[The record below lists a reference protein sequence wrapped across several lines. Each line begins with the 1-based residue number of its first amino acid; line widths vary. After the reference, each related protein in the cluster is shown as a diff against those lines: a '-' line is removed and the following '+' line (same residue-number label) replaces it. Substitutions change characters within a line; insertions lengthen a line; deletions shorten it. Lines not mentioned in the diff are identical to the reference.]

1 MPRRPQG
8 DLFGELLV
16 FVGRSVG
23 IRCAQGIKQGAE
35 KKGHTMRAQEFLGL
49 INTTI
54 ELIEKG
60 GFWAILFAL
69 VNSLPQVPRQ

>member
-1 MPRRPQG
+1 
-8 DLFGELLV
+8 
-16 FVGRSVG
+16 
-23 IRCAQGIKQGAE
+23 
-35 KKGHTMRAQEFLGL
+35 MRAQEFLGL